1 MKGKFDVASLES
13 SIMYQI
19 YFSCQLPENFD
30 RKFLYSGETL
40 RVKCTNGVVV
50 YCQNLKTKKV
60 YKDTRYISGS
70 VSA

>member
-1 MKGKFDVASLES
+1 MKEKFDMTSLES
-13 SIMYQI
+13 SIMYQV

-30 RKFLYSGETL
+30 RKFFYSGEIL
-40 RVKCTNGVVV
+40 RVKCINGVIV

-60 YKDTRYISGS
+60 YKDSIFIGGS

>member
-1 MKGKFDVASLES
+1 MSGKFDMASLES
-13 SIMYQI
+13 SIMYKV

-30 RKFLYSGETL
+30 RKFFYSGKTL
-40 RVKCTNGVVV
+40 RVICTNGVIV

-60 YKDTRYISGS
+60 YKDSIFIGGS